1 MAVALPDLWPP
12 LFVPARL
19 SLANAINS
27 HYVTGIIGRPPVYL
41 CICNAIRETD
51 FRRAARDGSGD
62 AEAIYRAMGRTPD
75 CGSCLCEAEDILRE
89 EREGLKSAILA
100 A

>member
-1 MAVALPDLWPP
+1 M
-12 LFVPARL
+12 
-19 SLANAINS
+19 
-27 HYVTGIIGRPPVYL
+27 YL

-62 AEAIYRAMGRTPD
+62 AEGIYRAMGRTPD
-75 CGSCLCEAEDILRE
+75 CGSCLCEAEDILQE
-89 EREGLKSAILA
+89 ERARLKSAILA